1 MKKLYYILVAIFLIS
16 CVKNEPQKI
25 DIVNNT
31 SLYLKKISP
40 KKITSKVLKGHNDW
54 VYSVAISPDGRYALS
69 GNWDKTLRYWNL
81 AYETLKSIK

>member
-1 MKKLYYILVAIFLIS
+1 MRKLYYILVAIFLIS

-54 VYSVAISPDGRYALS
+54 VYSVAISPDGKYALS
-69 GNWDKTLRYWNL
+69 GSGDNTVRYWDL
-81 AYETLKSIK
+81 RYETLKFIE